1 MKRKSFDDLGPL
13 QRSVLELVWQLEGA
27 SAHQIREQLGQT
39 KKLAY
44 TTVLSALQKLEK
56 AGWLK
61 HRAEGRVYVY
71 SATQTR
77 VQAGAGS
84 VKGFLK
90 RVFAGDVLAV
100 FQHLIQDTDLSP
112 QELSKLKE
120 MIEQKE
126 KGRKS

>member
-1 MKRKSFDDLGPL
+1 MKRKPFDDLGPL
-13 QRSVLELVWQLEGA
+13 QRSVLELVWQLEGV
-27 SAHQIREQLGQT
+27 SAHKIREQLSRK

-61 HRAEGRVYVY
+61 HRADGRVYIY

-77 VQAGAGS
+77 AQAGAGS
-84 VKGFLK
+84 VRGFLK
-90 RVFAGDVLAV
+90 RAFAGDALAV
-100 FQHLIQDTDLSP
+100 FQHLIQETDLSP
-112 QELSKLKE
+112 QELSQLKE

-126 KGRKS
+126 KKGKS

>member
-27 SAHQIREQLGQT
+27 SAHQIREQLSR
-39 KKLAY
+39 KKDLAY

-61 HRAEGRVYVY
+61 HRAEGRIYIY

-77 VQAGAGS
+77 AQAGAGS

-90 RVFAGDVLAV
+90 RVFAGDALAV
-100 FQHLIQDTDLSP
+100 FQHLIQETDLSP

-126 KGRKS
+126 KEGK